1 MYANLCPMTP
11 ERLFKLLSDPTRLRC
26 AMLLHAEASLCVCE
40 LTEALELSQPKIS
53 RHLAMLREGGLVQ
66 DERRGQ
72 WVHYRLHPAL
82 PEWVVEV
89 LESASRSDSGSG
101 LLAADQRRLAAMTA
115 RPSFDDCAA

>member
-1 MYANLCPMTP
+1 MTP
-11 ERLFKLLSDPTRLRC
+11 DRLFKLLSDPTRLRC

-82 PEWVVEV
+82 SGWVFDV
-89 LESASRSDSGSG
+89 LEAASRSDSGAG
-101 LLAADQRRLAAMTA
+101 LLAADKRRLAAMA
-115 RPSFDDCAA
+115 VRPSIEYCAA